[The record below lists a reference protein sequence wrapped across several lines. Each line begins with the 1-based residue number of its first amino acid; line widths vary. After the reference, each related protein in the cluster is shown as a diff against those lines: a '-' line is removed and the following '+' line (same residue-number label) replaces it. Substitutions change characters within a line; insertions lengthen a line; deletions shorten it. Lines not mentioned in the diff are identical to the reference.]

1 METVLGIDV
10 GTSSTKGVLTT
21 LTGEV
26 LASGVREHQVA
37 RPRTGHVEMDPDVWW
52 EEFASLS
59 RELTQAHPAAQVKAV
74 GVSGMG
80 PCLALVDGEY
90 RP

>member
-37 RPRTGHVEMDPDVWW
+37 RPRTGFGKALEGAIGGIQHHHQQQKDTSVKSTQYDPIV
-52 EEFASLS
+52 
-59 RELTQAHPAAQVKAV
+59 
-74 GVSGMG
+74 
-80 PCLALVDGEY
+80 
-90 RP
+90 